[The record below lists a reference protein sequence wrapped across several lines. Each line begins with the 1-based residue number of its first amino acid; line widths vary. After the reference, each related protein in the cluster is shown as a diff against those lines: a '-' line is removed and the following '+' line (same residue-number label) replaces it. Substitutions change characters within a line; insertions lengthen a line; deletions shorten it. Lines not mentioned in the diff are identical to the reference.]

1 MQVLD
6 LMKQRCSVRQF
17 EDRRVER
24 DKLLYVLEAAR
35 VAPSACN
42 NQPWQFFVIDDPSL
56 IAQIA
61 PDWVATSRAPVL
73 IVACGDH
80 RQAWRRRDGK
90 DHCDIDVAIAVDHM
104 TLAAAEIG
112 LGTCWICAFDAKRC
126 AQLLDLPDRLEPI
139 VLLPLG
145 YPAESKS
152 PDRHTLERKP
162 LEQIVPL
169 GVASGR

>member
-17 EDRRVER
+17 EDRAVEEE
-24 DKLLYVLEAAR
+24 KLLYVLEAAR

-42 NQPWQFFVIDDPSL
+42 LQPYQFVILRDPEH

-61 PDWVATSRAPVL
+61 PEWVASSNAPVM

-80 RQAWRRRDGK
+80 QQAWRRRDGK

-104 TLAAAEIG
+104 TLAAAEVG
-112 LGTCWICAFDAKRC
+112 LGTCWICAFNAYQC
-126 AQLLDLPDRLEPI
+126 SLVLELPSYLEPM

-145 YPAESKS
+145 YPADAK
-152 PDRHTLERKP
+152 PADRHAAERKS
-162 LEQIVPL
+162 LELLVRDGL
-169 GVASGR
+169 

>member
-1 MQVLD
+1 MQILD

-17 EDRRVER
+17 EDRPVEEE
-24 DKLLYVLEAAR
+24 KLLAVLEAAR

-42 NQPWQFFVIDDPSL
+42 LQPYQFVILRDPDQ

-61 PDWVATSRAPVL
+61 PDWVALSKAPVM

-80 RQAWRRRDGK
+80 QQAWRRRDGK

-104 TLAAAEIG
+104 TLAAAEAG
-112 LGTCWICAFDAKRC
+112 LGTCWICAFDAYHC
-126 AQLLDLPDRLEPI
+126 AQVLDLPSYLEPM

-145 YPAESKS
+145 YPADAK
-152 PDRHTLERKP
+152 PADRHAAERKS
-162 LEQIVPL
+162 LEQIVRGGL
-169 GVASGR
+169 